1 MAALSALAEIFRVFL
16 RLGLTSF
23 GGPVAHL
30 GYFHKTFVEELRWLS
45 EREFS
50 SLVSICQFLPGPA
63 SSQVGMGIGLLR
75 AGVMGAFLAW
85 MGFILPS
92 AVLLVAFGYG
102 LTAWTDAIPTGLL
115 AGLKLAAVAV
125 VAQAVWTMANNFCPD
140 RARVSLAVGG
150 AAGTLLLPTPL
161 APLLMLVLGGVL
173 GPWLRIAPKTEP
185 RGGRQAFPV
194 RRSLSLACLV
204 LLILLLALPLVL
216 PETVPFLADSH
227 TLALFHSFF
236 SSGALVFGGGHVVLP
251 LLQATVVS
259 PGWLTVNE
267 FLAGYGAAQAVP
279 GPIFSLAA
287 YLGTVLDPTP
297 NGWQGALFCLGAIYL
312 PSFLLLI
319 GILPFWA
326 AVRNHPYME
335 KVQMGI
341 NAAVAGVLLAALYD
355 PIWKSAVTDS
365 RAFLLAL
372 TAFTGLKFWKVP
384 SWLVVLLCAMAGW
397 AWLT

>member
-1 MAALSALAEIFRVFL
+1 MTTLSSLSQVFLVFL

-30 GYFHKTFVEELRWLS
+30 GYFHKTFVQDLRWLS

-50 SLVSICQFLPGPA
+50 HLVAICQFLPGPA

-75 AGVMGAFLAW
+75 AGVAGALLAW
-85 MGFILPS
+85 TGFILPS
-92 AVLLVAFGYG
+92 AALLVALGYG
-102 LTAWTDAIPTGLL
+102 LTTWTHSVPVGLL

-125 VAQAVWTMANNFCPD
+125 VAQAVWTMACNFCPD
-140 RARVSLAVGG
+140 RARFALAVGG
-150 AAGTLLLPTPL
+150 AAGTLLIPTPW
-161 APLLMLVLGGVL
+161 APLVMLVVGGVL
-173 GPWLRIAPKTEP
+173 GHWLQPESKAEP
-185 RGGRQAFPV
+185 PRSNPEFPI
-194 RRSLSLACLV
+194 RRSLSLACLALLPL
-204 LLILLLALPLVL
+204 LLILPLALPVW
-216 PETVPFLADSH
+216 VPSLARSH
-227 TLALFHSFF
+227 ALDLFHGFF
-236 SSGALVFGGGHVVLP
+236 SAGALVFGGGHVVLP

-287 YLGTVLDPTP
+287 YLGTVLGPTP
-297 NGWQGALFCLGAIYL
+297 NGGPGALFCLGAIYL

-326 AVRNHPYME
+326 TVRNHPRME
-335 KVQMGI
+335 RIQMGI
-341 NAAVAGVLLAALYD
+341 NAVVVGILLAALYN
-355 PIWKSAVTDS
+355 PIWKSAITDS

-372 TAFTGLKFWKVP
+372 IAFTCLKFWQIP
-384 SWLVVLLCAMAGW
+384 SWLVVLLCAAAGW
-397 AWLT
+397 AWLA

>member
-1 MAALSALAEIFRVFL
+1 MAVLSSLSHIFRVFL

-23 GGPVAHL
+23 GGPVAHI
-30 GYFHKTFVEELRWLS
+30 GYFHKTFVQELRWLS

-50 SLVSICQFLPGPA
+50 HLVAICQFLPGPA

-75 AGVMGAFLAW
+75 AGVAGAFLAW
-85 MGFILPS
+85 LGFILPS
-92 AVLLVAFGYG
+92 AVLMVALGYG
-102 LTAWTDAIPTGLL
+102 LTTWTDTIPAGLL
-115 AGLKLAAVAV
+115 TGLKLAAVAV

-150 AAGTLLLPTPL
+150 AAGTLLIPTPL

-173 GPWLRIAPKTEP
+173 GPWLRSEPKAEP
-185 RGGRQAFPV
+185 RGDRSFPI
-194 RRSLSLACLV
+194 RGTLSVICLV
-204 LLILLLALPLVL
+204 LLILLLVL
-216 PETVPFLADSH
+216 PPVLPIVAPSLATSH
-227 TLALFHSFF
+227 ALELFHSFF

-279 GPIFSLAA
+279 GPLFSLAA

-319 GILPFWA
+319 GILPFWT
-326 AVRNHPYME
+326 AVQSHPYME
-335 KVQMGI
+335 KAQRGI
-341 NAAVAGVLLAALYD
+341 NAVVVGILLAALYT

-372 TAFTGLKFWKVP
+372 TAFTTLKFWKVP
-384 SWLVVLLCAMAGW
+384 SWLVVILCAVIGW
-397 AWLT
+397 LWLA

>member
-1 MAALSALAEIFRVFL
+1 MAVLSSLSHIFRVFL

-23 GGPVAHL
+23 GGPVAHI
-30 GYFHKTFVEELRWLS
+30 GYFHKTFVQELRWLS

-50 SLVSICQFLPGPA
+50 HLVAICQFLPGPA

-75 AGVMGAFLAW
+75 AGVAGAFLAW
-85 MGFILPS
+85 LGFILPS
-92 AVLLVAFGYG
+92 AVLMVALGYG
-102 LTAWTDAIPTGLL
+102 LTTWTDTIPAGLL
-115 AGLKLAAVAV
+115 TGLKLAAVAV

-150 AAGTLLLPTPL
+150 AAGTLLIPTPL

-173 GPWLRIAPKTEP
+173 GPWLRSEPKAEL
-185 RGGRQAFPV
+185 RGDRSFPI
-194 RRSLSLACLV
+194 RGTLSVICLV
-204 LLILLLALPLVL
+204 LLILLLVL
-216 PETVPFLADSH
+216 PPVLPIVAPSLAASH
-227 TLALFHSFF
+227 ALELFHSFF

-279 GPIFSLAA
+279 GPLFSLAA

-319 GILPFWA
+319 GILPFWT
-326 AVRNHPYME
+326 AVQSHPYME
-335 KVQMGI
+335 KAQRGI
-341 NAAVAGVLLAALYD
+341 NAVVVGILLAALYT

-372 TAFTGLKFWKVP
+372 TAFTALKFWKVP
-384 SWLVVLLCAMAGW
+384 SWLVVILCAVVGW
-397 AWLT
+397 LWLT

>member
-1 MAALSALAEIFRVFL
+1 MKSLAEIFRIFL

-30 GYFHKTFVEELRWLS
+30 GYFHKTFVQELRWLS

-75 AGVMGAFLAW
+75 AGVAGAFLAW
-85 MGFILPS
+85 IGFILPS
-92 AVLLVAFGYG
+92 AALLVAFGYG
-102 LTAWTDAIPTGLL
+102 LITWTNVIPVGLL

-125 VAQAVWTMANNFCPD
+125 VAQAVWTMANRFCPD
-140 RARVSLAVGG
+140 RVRLSIAVGG
-150 AAGTLLLPTPL
+150 AAGTLLIPTPL
-161 APLLMLVLGGVL
+161 APLLMLACGGVV
-173 GPWLRIAPKTEP
+173 GQWLKSDPGKESPSDKEIPIS
-185 RGGRQAFPV
+185 RG
-194 RRSLSLACLV
+194 LSIIC
-204 LLILLLALPLVL
+204 LILLALLLVLPLVL
-216 PETVPFLADSH
+216 PQIAPALANRH
-227 TLALFHSFF
+227 LLELFHSFF
-236 SSGALVFGGGHVVLP
+236 STGALVFGGGHVVLP

-259 PGWLTVNE
+259 PGWLSVNE

-287 YLGTVLDPTP
+287 YLGTVLGPLP
-297 NGWQGALFCLGAIYL
+297 NGWQGALFCLSAIYL

-326 AVRNHPYME
+326 TLRSHPRMG
-335 KVQMGI
+335 KVQVGI
-341 NAAVAGVLLAALYD
+341 NAAVVGVLLAALYD

-365 RAFLLAL
+365 RAFILGVA
-372 TAFTGLKFWKVP
+372 AFTCLKYWQVP
-384 SWLVVLLCAMAGW
+384 SWLVVILCAGIGW
-397 AWLT
+397 VWLT

>member
-1 MAALSALAEIFRVFL
+1 MSTLTALAELFKIFL

-30 GYFHKTFVEELRWLS
+30 GYFHETFVRELRWLS
-45 EREFS
+45 DQEFAH
-50 SLVSICQFLPGPA
+50 LVSICQFLPGPA

-75 AGVMGAFLAW
+75 AGVAGALVSW
-85 MGFILPS
+85 VGFILPS

-102 LTAWTDAIPTGLL
+102 VSTWPHVIPDGLL

-125 VAQAVWTMANNFCPD
+125 VAQAVWTMANSFCPD
-140 RARVSLAVGG
+140 RARFSLAVGG
-150 AAGTLLLPTPL
+150 AAGALLIPNPL
-161 APLLMLVLGGVL
+161 APLLMLAVGGVV
-173 GPWLRIAPKTEP
+173 GQWLPKPTIEP
-185 RGGRQAFPV
+185 REEKEFQIS
-194 RRSLSLACLV
+194 RSLSVACIVILIFFLV
-204 LLILLLALPLVL
+204 GPIAVGTVVQSHPL
-216 PETVPFLADSH
+216 D
-227 TLALFHSFF
+227 LFHRFF

-259 PGWLTVNE
+259 PGWLTANE

-287 YLGTVLDPTP
+287 YLGTVLDPQP

-326 AVRNHPYME
+326 SMRSHPRMARAHL
-335 KVQMGI
+335 GI
-341 NAAVAGVLLAALYD
+341 NAVVVGVLLAALYS
-355 PIWKSAVTDS
+355 PIWRSAVVDS
-365 RAFLLAL
+365 RSFILAL
-372 TAFTGLKFWKVP
+372 TALLCLRMWKLP
-384 SWLVVLLCAMAGW
+384 SWLIVGICAVAGW
-397 AWLT
+397 LWLT